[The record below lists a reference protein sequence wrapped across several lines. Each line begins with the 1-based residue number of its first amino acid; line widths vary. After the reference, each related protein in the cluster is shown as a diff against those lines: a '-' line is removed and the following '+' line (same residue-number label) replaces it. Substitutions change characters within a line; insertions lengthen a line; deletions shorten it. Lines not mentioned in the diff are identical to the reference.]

1 MVPLLRLAGAATG
14 LALVAMPLAAQRSAP
29 ATYAITNARLVPVA
43 SPAIERGTVVIR
55 GGLIVALGA
64 TVAVPA
70 DARVIDGTGLTVYP
84 GLIDA
89 FGTLGLPS
97 AAPNAVA
104 AGGRGGAGGGG
115 GAPAPRA
122 PNSTQAI
129 GLQPEVLVVNEL
141 APDAATLAAPN
152 AAGFTT
158 ALTSIGSGVFRGQSA
173 VINLAGTDVSRMVV
187 QGGVAHHLAFSRG
200 GGGGGFPGSLF
211 GVFAAIRQQ
220 LLDAQRYG
228 AMTAAYA
235 RNPKGM
241 ERPAYD
247 PSLAALQPVL
257 ARQQPMVMLAN
268 SQREIERALDLARE
282 FNLRAVIAGGSEAH
296 KVAGRLK
303 AENVPVL
310 LSINFP
316 RRTAAPAADAEPEAI
331 RVLRERVEAPKGPS
345 VLQAAGVTYAFH
357 SGGAFPDFLANVRR
371 AVTAGLTEEQAL
383 RAMTTT
389 PAQLFGVADRLGTLE
404 AGRIANLTITKG
416 DLFAAGTTVSQLFI
430 DGEPVTV
437 VAAPPA
443 SPATGGGRGA
453 RPGALDGQWT
463 ARLAF
468 DGAEHDVTFTLR
480 QDGAAVAGVLEGAFG
495 SAELMGGTVDE
506 GGAFRFAA
514 LLMHHDGMER
524 ALFTGSM
531 RDGLLRGELF
541 VPGHGTSRFTASQ
554 ER

>member
-29 ATYAITNARLVPVA
+29 ATYAITNARLVPV
-43 SPAIERGTVVIR
+43 STPVIERGTVVVR
-55 GGLIVALGA
+55 GGLIVAIGA
-64 TVAVPA
+64 SVAVPA
-70 DARVIDGTGLTVYP
+70 DARVIDGSGLTVYP

-97 AAPNAVA
+97 AAPGAAAPA
-104 AGGRGGAGGGG
+104 AGGRGGGGGG

-122 PNSTQAI
+122 PNSTQAV

-158 ALTSIGSGVFRGQSA
+158 ALTAIGSGVFRGQSA
-173 VINLAGTDVSRMVV
+173 VINLADTDVSRMVV

-257 ARQQPMVMLAN
+257 TRQQPIVMLAN
-268 SQREIERALDLARE
+268 SQREIERALDLAKE
-282 FNLRAVIAGGSEAH
+282 FNLRAVIAGGSEAW

-303 AENVPVL
+303 AENMPVL

-316 RRTAAPAADAEPEAI
+316 RRTAAPAPDAEPEAI

-357 SGGAFPDFLANVRR
+357 SGGAFGDFLANVRR
-371 AVTAGLTEEQAL
+371 AVTAGLTQEQAL

-389 PAQLFGVADRLGTLE
+389 PAQLFGVADRLGALE

-430 DGEPVTV
+430 DGEPVTIA
-437 VAAPPA
+437 AAPAVPA
-443 SPATGGGRGA
+443 AGGGRGA

-495 SAELMGGTVDE
+495 SAELLGGTVDE

>member
-1 MVPLLRLAGAATG
+1 
-14 LALVAMPLAAQRSAP
+14 
-29 ATYAITNARLVPVA
+29 
-43 SPAIERGTVVIR
+43 
-55 GGLIVALGA
+55 
-64 TVAVPA
+64 
-70 DARVIDGTGLTVYP
+70 
-84 GLIDA
+84 
-89 FGTLGLPS
+89 
-97 AAPNAVA
+97 
-104 AGGRGGAGGGG
+104 
-115 GAPAPRA
+115 
-122 PNSTQAI
+122 
-129 GLQPEVLVVNEL
+129 
-141 APDAATLAAPN
+141 
-152 AAGFTT
+152 
-158 ALTSIGSGVFRGQSA
+158 

-257 ARQQPMVMLAN
+257 TRQQPIVMLAN

-282 FNLRAVIAGGSEAH
+282 FNLRAVIAGGSEAW

-316 RRTAAPAADAEPEAI
+316 RRTAAPAPDAEPEAI

-371 AVTAGLTEEQAL
+371 AVTAGLTQEQAL

-389 PAQLFGVADRLGTLE
+389 PAQLFGVADRLGVLE

-430 DGEPVTV
+430 DGEPVTIA
-437 VAAPPA
+437 AAPATPA
-443 SPATGGGRGA
+443 AGGGRGA